1 MPTRRDF
8 LIGAASLATAALAE
22 KKLAAQSRA
31 GQAWDS
37 GEVVHLLPAASH
49 ERFLI
54 KTSFRGPHRAPPV
67 LLAGS
72 RKIPGRGA
80 DTLGFFW
87 TFDVTGLE
95 PGRPYTLQILDA
107 RGRPLCDPWQLSTLP
122 CTRRQPEERPAADL
136 FVRRRARRPARPQAD
151 RRQHTPVPHA
161 GGQAAHARARHVVR
175 SRCGRCQRR
184 PHLLGP
190 AYGARRSARRVA
202 GRKGPRGRVQS
213 RRTRAGYGKRAG
225 LEESRRAAD
234 CGAVRNDD
242 AVDACVFPAGRSR
255 LFRER
260 RGGRQARDL
269 PAGSVHARS
278 GARLA
283 AVVLPRVP
291 AGRTSQ
297 PRISRRDRRRIVRPA
312 FRRASGR

>member
-72 RKIPGRGA
+72 RKIPGRGT

-95 PGRPYTLQILDA
+95 PGRSYTLQVLEA

-122 CTRRQPEERPAADL
+122 SPGDSPKSLRLLIYSCAGGHDVLPDHRPTDVSTHRFLTLA
-136 FVRRRARRPARPQAD
+136 VRRRMLERAMSFAPDAVVANGDHIYWDLRTVRADLLGVSPAAKA
-151 RRQHTPVPHA
+151 HA
-161 GGQAAHARARHVVR
+161 GVFNRAERV
-175 SRCGRCQRR
+175 
-184 PHLLGP
+184 LGT
-190 AYGARRSARRVA
+190 ANEQVLKKAV
-202 GRKGPRGRVQS
+202 GPQI
-213 RRTRAGYGKRAG
+213 A
-225 LEESRRAAD
+225 ES
-234 CGAVRNDD
+234 VRNDD

-255 LFRER
+255 LLRER
-260 RGGRQARDL
+260 RGRRQARDL
-269 PAGSVHARS
+269 PAGPVHARS

-291 AGRTSQ
+291 AGRTPQ
-297 PRISRRDRRRIVRPA
+297 PGSPVGI
-312 FRRASGR
+312 GR